1 MVNVLNFSV
10 NFFIVALVIG
20 GYRADIII
28 IGDSKFY
35 VFVLTLLSYLLTN
48 WLRFFCFFVC
58 SGTEVV
64 GLVKLRN
71 FYLIFAILIA
81 LFVNFFILILLQ
93 LLSNLNSKSDSSF
106 RVIYRGNLLIYSRT
120 VLSLL
125 SYFFLISS
133 FAIDLNWWLYE
144 LIFFSPRVLWV
155 NVVR

>member
-1 MVNVLNFSV
+1 MLIANVLNFFV
-10 NFFIVALVIG
+10 NFFIVTLVVG
-20 GYRADIII
+20 GYRADIIV
-28 IGDSKFY
+28 IGGSKFCASA
-35 VFVLTLLSYLLTN
+35 LILLSYLLTS
-48 WLRFFCFFVC
+48 WLKFFCFFVC

-106 RVIYRGNLLIYSRT
+106 RVIYRCNLLIYSRT

-133 FAIDLNWWLYE
+133 FA
-144 LIFFSPRVLWV
+144 
-155 NVVR
+155 